1 MDSVR
6 GGMTDP
12 LSLNLFIYCEGNPV
26 KYTDQDGESPAVIG
40 AVVGGVIGAAAEI
53 ITQYAKHGKVKN
65 WKGVLAR
72 IAGGAASGALATF
85 GLGWAGGTVAD
96 VLVNSVEELAYQWG
110 TKKKIDWK
118 EFRANVAIGTG
129 LSFGFNAPKGILN
142 SLKAEK
148 KGFFKQVKKA
158 VGAIKNKARALKSK
172 NISKSAIQTRYRISM
187 RAGRIKKK
195 VNPKHLIKKTK
206 VALAKGN
213 RRKTVTYIKSASK
226 AAFTNKHTR
235 SAAYSVGGPRA
246 ANIYYNRRT
255 ARPKLKI
262 TRSPSVKY
270 VSKGKM
276 FMSSF

>member
-1 MDSVR
+1 M
-6 GGMTDP
+6 
-12 LSLNLFIYCEGNPV
+12 
-26 KYTDQDGESPAVIG
+26 K
-40 AVVGGVIGAAAEI
+40 
-53 ITQYAKHGKVKN
+53 
-65 WKGVLAR
+65 
-72 IAGGAASGALATF
+72 
-85 GLGWAGGTVAD
+85 
-96 VLVNSVEELAYQWG
+96 
-110 TKKKIDWK
+110 
-118 EFRANVAIGTG
+118 
-129 LSFGFNAPKGILN
+129 
-142 SLKAEK
+142 
-148 KGFFKQVKKA
+148 
-158 VGAIKNKARALKSK
+158 
-172 NISKSAIQTRYRISM
+172 
-187 RAGRIKKK
+187 AGRIKKK